1 MTEKS
6 WAESMYGS
14 DASPAPAPAAKPAAT
29 PAAPEGSSWAAV
41 MHKPEAPATAPG
53 DWSVTMHRVEKQ
65 DDEPGPW
72 SGAAPQ
78 EAPAA
83 AADAAPVVP
92 EVYTFDLPEGLEIAP
107 EMNTELQSA
116 LKEAKLGPDQAKKLV
131 DLHVKSVQAQQAQFE
146 KTLESWSSETMATLG
161 ASAPEVFAH
170 ARTGLERFDQS
181 GKIRELLDRSGL
193 GNRIEFVRLFEQIGR
208 NLEYQK
214 AYQREAARRR
224 P

>member
-6 WAESMYGS
+6 WSEIMYGS
-14 DASPAPAPAAKPAAT
+14 DASPAPVPAAKPA
-29 PAAPEGSSWAAV
+29 PAATTAV
-41 MHKPEAPATAPG
+41 MHKPTAPATEASE
-53 DWSVTMHRVEKQ
+53 WTATMHKVEESPE
-65 DDEPGPW
+65 EPGPW
-72 SGAAPQ
+72 SGASAEQPT
-78 EAPAA
+78 
-83 AADAAPVVP
+83 ADAAPVVVP
-92 EVYTFDLPEGLEIAP
+92 EVYEFNLPEGVEIAP
-107 EMNTELQSA
+107 EMNTELQAA
-116 LKEAKLGPDQAKKLV
+116 LKEAKLAPDQAKKLV